1 MERVRAGASSIAGP
15 GLPVAEMTGGKA
27 GAMTGKVA
35 GESTFKAS
43 AIRLALLGAVS
54 IACASVATAQS
65 LEKPIEERVKANESG
80 AQSQKRV
87 EEVATATDGLVGEY
101 RLTMKKIESL
111 DIFNNQLRAVVQS
124 QDEELASLQRQIDS
138 VEEVSRAV
146 TPLMLKMIDSLDK
159 FIALDIPFDL
169 EKRKD
174 RVNQL
179 RVLMRRSDVADA
191 ERYRRILEAYQI
203 ENDYGRTIESY
214 VGTVNRDGAE
224 IPVSYLRVG
233 RLGLLYKTDDGAE
246 VGFFNTNSRAFEPLG
261 SDYMGWVSQAL
272 RVAKKQAAPE
282 LIKVPL
288 PQPEQGGQG

>member
-1 MERVRAGASSIAGP
+1 MKRVRATASGIASP
-15 GLPVAEMTGGKA
+15 GN
-27 GAMTGKVA
+27 
-35 GESTFKAS
+35 S
-43 AIRLALLGAVS
+43 AWREAAARLAMVGAVS
-54 IACASVATAQS
+54 MLSSVLAGSMATAQS
-65 LEKPIEERVKANESG
+65 LEKPIEEQVKANVDG

-101 RLTMKKIESL
+101 RLTLKKIESL
-111 DIFNNQLRAVVQS
+111 DIFNNQLKGVVQS

-138 VEEVSRAV
+138 VEEVSRSV

-159 FIALDIPFDL
+159 FIAVDIPFDV

-179 RVLMRRSDVADA
+179 RVIMRRSDVADA

-214 VGTVNRDGAE
+214 AGTVTRDGVE
-224 IPVSYLRVG
+224 VPVSYLRVG
-233 RLGLLYKTDDGAE
+233 RIALMYKTDDGAQ
-246 VGFFNTNSRAFEPLG
+246 VGFYNPKAKAFEILG
-261 SDYMGWVSQAL
+261 SDYMGWITQAL

-288 PQPEQGGQG
+288 PRPEKATGGQG

>member
-1 MERVRAGASSIAGP
+1 MKRVRAMANGIASPGDSATRPVGRAAAG
-15 GLPVAEMTGGKA
+15 
-27 GAMTGKVA
+27 
-35 GESTFKAS
+35 
-43 AIRLALLGAVS
+43 RLAVIGVVS
-54 IACASVATAQS
+54 MWFASMATAQS

-80 AQSQKRV
+80 AESQKRV
-87 EEVATATDGLVGEY
+87 EELATATDGLIGEY

-138 VEEVSRAV
+138 VEEVSRSV

-159 FIALDIPFDL
+159 FVAIDLPFDM

-214 VGTVNRDGAE
+214 AGTVVREGTE
-224 IPVSYLRVG
+224 VPVSYLRVG
-233 RLGLLYKTDDGAE
+233 RLALMYKTDDGAE
-246 VGFFNTNSRAFEPLG
+246 VGFWNPKTKGFETLG
-261 SDYMGWVSQAL
+261 SEYMGWVTQAL

-288 PQPEQGGQG
+288 PRPEQATGGQG

>member
-1 MERVRAGASSIAGP
+1 MMRVRAMANGIASPGWAAAARFARFAG
-15 GLPVAEMTGGKA
+15 M
-27 GAMTGKVA
+27 
-35 GESTFKAS
+35 
-43 AIRLALLGAVS
+43 GAVS
-54 IACASVATAQS
+54 ASVAALTVVMSASMATAQS

-80 AQSQKRV
+80 AESQKRV
-87 EEVATATDGLVGEY
+87 EEIATATDGLIGEY

-111 DIFNNQLRAVVQS
+111 DIFNNQLRSVVQS
-124 QDEELASLQRQIDS
+124 QDEELASLQRQIDG
-138 VEEVSRAV
+138 VEEVSRSV

-159 FIALDIPFDL
+159 FVAVDVPFDL

-203 ENDYGRTIESY
+203 ENDYGRTIETY
-214 VGTVNRDGAE
+214 PGTVTRDGTE
-224 IPVSYLRVG
+224 VPVSYLRVG
-233 RLGLLYKTDDGAE
+233 RIALMYKTDDGAE
-246 VGFFNTNSRAFEPLG
+246 VGFWNSATKAFEPLG
-261 SDYMGWVSQAL
+261 SDYLGWVSQAL

-288 PQPEQGGQG
+288 PRAQQATGGQG

>member
-1 MERVRAGASSIAGP
+1 MMRVRAMASGIAS
-15 GLPVAEMTGGKA
+15 PV
-27 GAMTGKVA
+27 
-35 GESTFKAS
+35 S
-43 AIRLALLGAVS
+43 AAAARFARFAVVGAVS
-54 IACASVATAQS
+54 ASFVALSASWATAQS

-80 AQSQKRV
+80 AESQKRV
-87 EEVATATDGLVGEY
+87 EEIATATDGLIGEY

-124 QDEELASLQRQIDS
+124 QDEELASLQRQIDG
-138 VEEVSRAV
+138 VEEVSRSI

-159 FIALDIPFDL
+159 FVAIDLPFDI

-203 ENDYGRTIESY
+203 ENDYGRTIETYS
-214 VGTVNRDGAE
+214 GTVTRDGIE
-224 IPVSYLRVG
+224 VPVSYLRVG
-233 RLGLLYKTDDGAE
+233 RLALMYKTDDGAQ
-246 VGFFNTNSRAFEPLG
+246 VGFWNPTTKAFELLG
-261 SDYMGWVSQAL
+261 SDYMGWVTQAL

-288 PQPEQGGQG
+288 PRPQQATGGQG

>member
-1 MERVRAGASSIAGP
+1 MKRVRAGASAIASP
-15 GLPVAEMTGGKA
+15 GNSAGRDTGAKA
-27 GAMTGKVA
+27 GARDDK
-35 GESTFKAS
+35 STFMTT
-43 AIRLALLGAVS
+43 AIRLALLGAISIVS
-54 IACASVATAQS
+54 ASLATAQS

-80 AQSQKRV
+80 AQSQKLV

-124 QDEELASLQRQIDS
+124 QDEELASLQRQIGE
-138 VEEVSRAV
+138 VGEVSRAV

-159 FIALDIPFDL
+159 FIALDVPFDL

-179 RVLMRRSDVADA
+179 RVLMRRSDVVDA

-214 VGTVNRDGAE
+214 VGTVSRDGAE
-224 IPVSYLRVG
+224 VPVSYLRVG
-233 RLGLLYKTDDGAE
+233 RIGLMYKTDDGAE
-246 VGFFNTNSRAFEPLG
+246 VGFYNTKTRGFEPLG
-261 SDYMGWVSQAL
+261 SEYMGWVSQAL

>member
-1 MERVRAGASSIAGP
+1 MKRVRAMASGIASP
-15 GLPVAEMTGGKA
+15 GYRAA
-27 GAMTGKVA
+27 G
-35 GESTFKAS
+35 
-43 AIRLALLGAVS
+43 RLAAIGV
-54 IACASVATAQS
+54 ASMCFASMATAQS

-80 AQSQKRV
+80 AESQKRV
-87 EEVATATDGLVGEY
+87 EELATATDGLIGEY

-138 VEEVSRAV
+138 VEEVSRSV

-159 FIALDIPFDL
+159 FVALDLPFDM

-214 VGTVNRDGAE
+214 PGFVTRDGAQV
-224 IPVSYLRVG
+224 PVAYLRVG
-233 RLGLLYKTDDGAE
+233 RLGLMYKTDDGAE
-246 VGFFNTNSRAFEPLG
+246 VGFWNPKTKAFETLG
-261 SDYMGWVSQAL
+261 SDYVGWVTQAL

-288 PQPEQGGQG
+288 PRPEQATGGQG